1 MQVWTGDYIITYHHV
16 YLEYI
21 YIYYIIIIKMYIIVS
36 NGWYEMILFVN
47 SGDVRSIKVLD
58 SSGLE
63 ASWIWGAVEDD
74 RGWITAWEVEAIST

>member
-1 MQVWTGDYIITYHHV
+1 
-16 YLEYI
+16 
-21 YIYYIIIIKMYIIVS
+21 MYIIVS